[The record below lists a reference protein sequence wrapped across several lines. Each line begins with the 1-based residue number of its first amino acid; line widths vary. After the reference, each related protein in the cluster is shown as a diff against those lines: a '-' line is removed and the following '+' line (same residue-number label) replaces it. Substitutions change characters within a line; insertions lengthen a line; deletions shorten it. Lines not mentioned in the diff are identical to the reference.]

1 MAEAICARCRL
12 AGTGLICA
20 PRGRLAGV
28 GGMCCIPARS
38 LGEEFVKL
46 VLFQSAANGEI
57 LPGLFTDRGVVDISG
72 AAKKSTTPQ
81 LTMQGIID
89 DYDGLKPA
97 LEKVAAEGKAAPP
110 GKAQLKP
117 PLPRP
122 GKILCCIANY
132 WEHAQREARPLNMF
146 LKNPEAVVGPG
157 DTIVLPEFTEPWIF
171 MHEAELALVIKGPA
185 KKVSQANWRSAVFG
199 YTCLIDV
206 SARGEGRRT
215 WKAGSWLGKS
225 FDTFAPIG
233 PCIVTADE
241 IPEPNDLVVRFW
253 DDGQLRHN
261 YNTDDMEHRV
271 PELVEF
277 ASSIMTL
284 NSGDLIACGTNHEGL
299 GALQDGETV
308 EIEVQH
314 VGRMRLDVV
323 DPLKRNWEKGVY
335 MGADS
340 TNPEAVRRHRPAG

>member
-1 MAEAICARCRL
+1 M
-12 AGTGLICA
+12 
-20 PRGRLAGV
+20 
-28 GGMCCIPARS
+28 
-38 LGEEFVKL
+38 KL
-46 VLFQSAANGEI
+46 VLFQTSGRDEPV
-57 LPGLFTDRGVVDISG
+57 LGLLTDRGVVDIAG
-72 AAKKSTTPQ
+72 IAEKDHTPQ
-81 LTMQGIID
+81 STMQALID
-89 DYDGLKPA
+89 GFERLRPSLERRAADGEA
-97 LEKVAAEGKAAPP
+97 LPLSSVLLRA
-110 GKAQLKP
+110 

-157 DTIVLPEFTEPWIF
+157 DTIVLPEFTEPWVF

-233 PCIVTADE
+233 PCIATADE
-241 IPEPNDLVVRFW
+241 IAEPNDLVVRFW
-253 DDGQLRHN
+253 NDGQLRHN

-277 ASSIMTL
+277 ASTIMTL
-284 NSGDLIACGTNHEGL
+284 NTGDLIACGTNHEGL

-308 EIEVQH
+308 EIEIERI
-314 VGRMRLDVV
+314 GRMSLNVV
-323 DPLKRNWEKGVY
+323 DPLKRSWERGIY
-335 MGADS
+335 MGANS
-340 TNPEAVRRHRPAG
+340 TNPEAVKRHRPQGAG

>member
-1 MAEAICARCRL
+1 MR
-12 AGTGLICA
+12 
-20 PRGRLAGV
+20 
-28 GGMCCIPARS
+28 
-38 LGEEFVKL
+38 L
-46 VLFQSAANGEI
+46 VLFQTSGLDEPI
-57 LPGLFTDRGVVDISG
+57 PGLLTERGVVDISG
-72 AAKKSTTPQ
+72 VTEKGHTPQ
-81 LTMQGIID
+81 LTMQALID
-89 DYDGLKPA
+89 RFDRLRPTLERRATDGEA
-97 LEKVAAEGKAAPP
+97 LPSSSVRLRA
-110 GKAQLKP
+110 

-132 WEHAQREARPLNMF
+132 WEHAQREPRPLNMF

-157 DTIVLPEFTEPWIF
+157 DTIALPEFTEPWIF

-185 KKVSQANWRSAVFG
+185 KKVSQANWRNAVFG

-215 WKAGSWLGKS
+215 WKSGSWLGKS

-233 PCIVTADE
+233 PCIATADE

-253 DDGQLRHN
+253 NDGQLRHN

-271 PELVEF
+271 PALVEF
-277 ASSIMTL
+277 ASTVMTL
-284 NSGDLIACGTNHEGL
+284 NTGDLIACGTNHEGL

-308 EIEVQH
+308 EIEIERI
-314 VGRMRLDVV
+314 GRMSLNVV
-323 DPLKRNWEKGVY
+323 DALKRSWERGIY

-340 TNPEAVRRHRPAG
+340 TNPEAVRRHRPQNPG

>member
-1 MAEAICARCRL
+1 M
-12 AGTGLICA
+12 
-20 PRGRLAGV
+20 
-28 GGMCCIPARS
+28 
-38 LGEEFVKL
+38 KL
-46 VLFQSAANGEI
+46 VLFQPSEGGESA
-57 LPGLFTDRGVVDISG
+57 PGIFTERGVVSLAG
-72 AAKKSTTPQ
+72 TVERRHTPQ
-81 LTMQGIID
+81 LTMQGVID
-89 DYDGLKPA
+89 EFGRLRPA
-97 LEKVAAEGKAAPP
+97 LEGLAADGEARPLAAVRLH
-110 GKAQLKP
+110 AT
-117 PLPRP
+117 LPRP

-157 DTIVLPEFTEPWIF
+157 DTIMLPEFAEPWIF

-185 KKVSQANWRSAVFG
+185 KKVSRANWQSAVFG

-233 PCIVTADE
+233 PCIATADE

-253 DDGQLRHN
+253 NDGQLRHN

-277 ASSIMTL
+277 ASTIMTL
-284 NSGDLIACGTNHEGL
+284 NTGDLIACGTNHEGL

-308 EIEVQH
+308 EIEIERI
-314 VGRMRLDVV
+314 GRMSLNVA
-323 DPLKRNWEKGVY
+323 DPLKRSWERGIY

-340 TNPEAVRRHRPAG
+340 TNPEAVKRHRPQAAG

>member
-1 MAEAICARCRL
+1 M
-12 AGTGLICA
+12 
-20 PRGRLAGV
+20 
-28 GGMCCIPARS
+28 
-38 LGEEFVKL
+38 KL
-46 VLFQSAANGEI
+46 VMFQGAGADVPV
-57 LPGLFTDRGVVDISG
+57 PGLMTDRGIVSLTQAVEHQY
-72 AAKKSTTPQ
+72 TPQ
-81 LTMQGIID
+81 LTMQWIID
-89 DYDGLKPA
+89 HFDRLRPA
-97 LEKVAAEGKAAPP
+97 FERLAVEGEYIPP
-110 GKAQLKP
+110 HSVRLRP

-157 DTIVLPEFTEPWIF
+157 DTITLPNMTEPWIF

-185 KKVSQANWRSAVFG
+185 KEVAQKDWRSAVFG
-199 YTCLIDV
+199 YTGLIDV

-225 FDTFAPIG
+225 FDSFAPIG
-233 PCIVTADE
+233 PCITTADE
-241 IPEPNDLVVRFW
+241 IPDPNDVVVRFW
-253 DDGQLRHN
+253 NDGQLRHN

-277 ASSIMTL
+277 ASTVMTL

-314 VGRMRLDVV
+314 VGKMSLKVA
-323 DPLKRNWEKGVY
+323 DPLKRTWERGIY

-340 TNPEAVRRHRPAG
+340 TNPEAVKRHRPQG

>member
-1 MAEAICARCRL
+1 M
-12 AGTGLICA
+12 
-20 PRGRLAGV
+20 
-28 GGMCCIPARS
+28 
-38 LGEEFVKL
+38 KL
-46 VLFQSAANGEI
+46 VLFQTSERAEPV
-57 LPGLFTDRGVVDISG
+57 PGLLTDRGVVDISR
-72 AAKKSTTPQ
+72 AVERSHTPQ
-81 LTMQGIID
+81 LTIERLID
-89 DYDGLKPA
+89 AFDRLRPA
-97 LEKVAAEGKAAPP
+97 LGRQAAEDEALPLGSVRLRA
-110 GKAQLKP
+110 

-132 WEHAQREARPLNMF
+132 WEHAQRQPRPLNMF

-225 FDTFAPIG
+225 FDTFAPVG
-233 PCIVTADE
+233 PCIATADE

-253 DDGQLRHN
+253 NDGQLRHN

-277 ASSIMTL
+277 ASTIMTL
-284 NSGDLIACGTNHEGL
+284 NTGDLIACGTNHEGL

-308 EIEVQH
+308 EIDIEGIGGMSLKVA
-314 VGRMRLDVV
+314 
-323 DPLKRNWEKGVY
+323 DPLRRTWERGIY

-340 TNPEAVRRHRPAG
+340 TNPEAVRRHRPQTAG

>member
-1 MAEAICARCRL
+1 M
-12 AGTGLICA
+12 
-20 PRGRLAGV
+20 
-28 GGMCCIPARS
+28 
-38 LGEEFVKL
+38 KL
-46 VLFQSAANGEI
+46 VMFEASGQSEMA
-57 LPGLFTDRGVVDISG
+57 PGLLTDGGVVSLSG
-72 AAKKSTTPQ
+72 IVERGYTPQ
-81 LTMQGIID
+81 LTMQNLID
-89 DYDGLKPA
+89 GFDRLRPR
-97 LEKVAAEGKAAPP
+97 LEQLTAEGETMS
-110 GKAQLKP
+110 LDRVRLRP

-146 LKNPEAVVGPG
+146 LKNPEPVVGPG

-185 KKVSQANWRSAVFG
+185 KKVSQANWKSAVFG

-233 PCIVTADE
+233 PCITTADE
-241 IPEPNDLVVRFW
+241 IAEPNDLIVRFW
-253 DDGQLRHN
+253 NDGQLRHN

-271 PELVEF
+271 PELIEF
-277 ASSIMTL
+277 ASTVMTL
-284 NSGDLIACGTNHEGL
+284 NTGDLIACGTNHEGL

-308 EIEVQH
+308 EIEIQH
-314 VGRMRLDVV
+314 IGRMALKVA
-323 DPLKRNWEKGVY
+323 DPLKRKWERGIY

-340 TNPEAVRRHRPAG
+340 TNPEAVKRHRPQG

>member
-1 MAEAICARCRL
+1 M
-12 AGTGLICA
+12 
-20 PRGRLAGV
+20 
-28 GGMCCIPARS
+28 
-38 LGEEFVKL
+38 KL
-46 VLFQSAANGEI
+46 VLFQTSRRDEPV
-57 LPGLFTDRGVVDISG
+57 PGFLTDRGVVDISG
-72 AAKKSTTPQ
+72 ITEKGHTPQ
-81 LTMQGIID
+81 LTMQVLID
-89 DYDGLKPA
+89 GFERLRPS
-97 LEKVAAEGKAAPP
+97 LERRAAEGDALPLSSVRLWA
-110 GKAQLKP
+110 

-157 DTIVLPEFTEPWIF
+157 DTIALPEFTEPWIF

-215 WKAGSWLGKS
+215 WRAGSWLGKS

-233 PCIVTADE
+233 PCIATADE

-253 DDGQLRHN
+253 NDGQLRHN

-271 PELVEF
+271 PELVGF
-277 ASSIMTL
+277 ASAIMTL
-284 NSGDLIACGTNHEGL
+284 NTGDLIACGTNHEGL
-299 GALQDGETV
+299 GALQNGEKV
-308 EIEVQH
+308 EIEIERI
-314 VGRMRLDVV
+314 GRMSLNVV
-323 DPLKRNWEKGVY
+323 DPLKRSWERGIY

-340 TNPEAVRRHRPAG
+340 TNPEAVKRHRPQGGG